1 MYDIYVVSLRSQS
14 SMIVLIIFNTEKGNF
29 MKEENRLKAQERMN
43 DSSVYKAME
52 QTQRVYG

>member
-1 MYDIYVVSLRSQS
+1 
-14 SMIVLIIFNTEKGNF
+14 

-52 QTQRVYG
+52 QTQRVMDDYYLDGILGLRFTLCMVCFCKDT